1 MKSIRIK
8 IMAAMI
14 AIGLLSSVLLGI
26 AGTMLNTNSA
36 NDVMSKSLT
45 ETAKVA
51 ASRVEKELQ
60 LYLTIATE
68 LGCTASVLK
77 KNHLLYDI

>member
-45 ETAKVA
+45 ETA
-51 ASRVEKELQ
+51 
-60 LYLTIATE
+60 
-68 LGCTASVLK
+68 
-77 KNHLLYDI
+77 